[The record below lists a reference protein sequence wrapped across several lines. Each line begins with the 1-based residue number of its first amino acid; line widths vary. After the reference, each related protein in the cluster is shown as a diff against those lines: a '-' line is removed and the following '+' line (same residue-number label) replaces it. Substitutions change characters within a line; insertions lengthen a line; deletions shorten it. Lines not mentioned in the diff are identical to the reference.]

1 MSKDNYYNIPE
12 TLKPIIEAY
21 NKSIPAKPD
30 IYGDGYSD
38 GEIVLDSW
46 DCPNCGASYEI
57 DYDDY
62 DYCPICGQAIDWS
75 DYRKDE
81 T

>member
-30 IYGDGYSD
+30 IYGDGYAD

-46 DCPNCGASYEI
+46 DCPNC
-57 DYDDY
+57 
-62 DYCPICGQAIDWS
+62 
-75 DYRKDE
+75 
-81 T
+81 